1 MSMRKEQLGGAGV
14 PGCGDLAC
22 VFNEIPVSLRPPWK
36 SVQKEAA
43 GYRRGDLEGGPT
55 CIKSRFLHPVRRV
68 LAVFHFNFTED
79 VRTTLIVKKQ
89 TL

>member
-36 SVQKEAA
+36 SVQKKRLDTD
-43 GYRRGDLEGGPT
+43 GVILRGPNMCQVSISSSGTPSPRS
-55 CIKSRFLHPVRRV
+55 IPFQ
-68 LAVFHFNFTED
+68 FH
-79 VRTTLIVKKQ
+79 
-89 TL
+89 